1 MKYAKCD
8 LNILV
13 QSNNVGKGSRQ
24 NGSVTLGKGLAPRA
38 GSVRLRREARG
49 REVGWRSVAALSPP
63 IRAGVGGVCRRSV
76 GAWTGAVRASP
87 AVARVGRRPTADL
100 ELDKCDF
107 NDCFAKSVH

>member
-13 QSNNVGKGSRQ
+13 WSNSVGKGSQQ
-24 NGSVTLGKGLAPRA
+24 NGSVTLVKGLALRA
-38 GSVRLRREARG
+38 GSVGLRREACG
-49 REVGWRSVAALSPP
+49 REVGWRSV
-63 IRAGVGGVCRRSV
+63 GVGGVCRRSQSV
-76 GAWTGAVRASP
+76 SAWTGTARTSP
-87 AVARVGRRPTADL
+87 AVTRVGRRPTADL